1 LTWNDIFLMKKN
13 AGCYFMRRLVLI
25 EVETLLSL
33 PEGLRVE
40 QIELQ
45 GDILEMAVVSVRPSS
60 CCPLCAQASSQVHSR
75 YRRTLRDVPCAGRE
89 VVLHLSVRKFFC
101 RNPDCARKIFTER
114 LPPFVEPWAQAT
126 SRLFEAVQA
135 IGLATGG
142 ELGTRLAD
150 RIGFHTSPS
159 AILDRIMALAPCSFP
174 PVSCL
179 GIDDWSFRRGRK
191 FGTILVDLTTHTIID
206 LLPDRCAE
214 TSASWMRKHPEIE
227 MVSRDRGEEYAAA
240 ARTGAP
246 QAIECADRF
255 HLAKNLTEVVEEIL
269 ARCRAEI
276 RQASKSRDAVE
287 RAQERENTERPSA
300 SPDEDPVPEPL
311 AGSAHLARHAE
322 RSDRYQQLLEL
333 KSEGLT
339 NKEIA
344 HRLGMAER
352 TVRHWF
358 KRGIPYGKPE
368 LRRKRSHAFDP
379 YIPYVTERW
388 QQGERNGLRLLQE
401 LQAQGFKGGSS
412 TVYRFLRSLRGYSAS
427 PQGKAERAQAVPEEP
442 LQDFSAKDAVWLFLR
457 RPADLDETEKHHL
470 ALICQ
475 ASPTANLLYELVQE
489 FMNMLRHRKGER
501 LDDWIR
507 AVRDSHIKELLSFV
521 RGIERDK
528 AAVLAGLTLPQSN
541 GMTEGF
547 VNKLKLIK
555 RMGFGRA
562 GFPLLRQRVLH
573 AL

>member
-1 LTWNDIFLMKKN
+1 MDVSSLF
-13 AGCYFMRRLVLI
+13 
-25 EVETLLSL
+25 SL
-33 PEGLRVE
+33 PEGLHVE
-40 QIELQ
+40 WVEPQ
-45 GDILEMAVVSVRPSS
+45 GADLSVGVVSTNPSS

-75 YRRTLRDVPCAGRE
+75 YWRRLRDVPCAGRQ

-101 RNPDCARKIFTER
+101 RNPDCARKIFAER

-135 IGLATGG
+135 IGLVTGG

-159 AILDRIMALAPCSFP
+159 TILGRIMALAPCSFP

-191 FGTILVDLTTHTIID
+191 FGTILVDLTTHAIID

-214 TSASWMRKHPEIE
+214 TSAAWMREHSEIE
-227 MVSRDRGEEYAAA
+227 IVSRDRGEDFAAA
-240 ARTGAP
+240 ARAGAP
-246 QAIECADRF
+246 QAIQCADRF
-255 HLAKNLTEVVEEIL
+255 HLAKNLTEIVEEVL

-276 RQASKSRDAVE
+276 RQASKSSDTAKGVQDGENAE
-287 RAQERENTERPSA
+287 RLSA
-300 SPDEDPVPEPL
+300 SSGEDPVTDPL
-311 AGSAHLARHAE
+311 AGSAHLAHHAE
-322 RSDRYQQLLEL
+322 RSDRYQQLVEL
-333 KSEGLT
+333 RNEGLT

-344 HRLGMAER
+344 RRLGMAER

-368 LRRKRSHAFDP
+368 LRRKRSHGFDP

-388 QQGERNGLRLLQE
+388 NQGEHNGLHIFRE
-401 LQAQGFKGGSS
+401 LQARGFKGGSS

-427 PQGKAERAQAVPEEP
+427 PQGKAERAQAIPETP
-442 LQDFSAKDAVWLFLR
+442 SQDFSAKDAVWLFMR
-457 RPADLDETEKHHL
+457 RPVDLDETEKHHL

-475 ASPTANLLYELVQE
+475 ASPTATRVYELVQD
-489 FMNMLRHRKGER
+489 FMEMLRHRKGER
-501 LDDWIR
+501 LDNWLR
-507 AVRDSHIKELLSFV
+507 SVRNSHIKELQSFV

-528 AAVLAGLTLPQSN
+528 AAVLAGLTLPHSN
-541 GMTEGF
+541 GIVEGK

-555 RMGFGRA
+555 RMGYGRA